1 MYTVQDQKILEFRC
15 YSRSKDHF
23 NIGINGVEIPFERT
37 VVYKYND
44 NVKGEMYNYLDIVPE
59 VTTSILNKVALLIMK
74 IKVNSS

>member
-1 MYTVQDQKILEFRC
+1 LNPDVIREVKII
-15 YSRSKDHF
+15 F

-59 VTTSILNKVALLIMK
+59 VTQVFLTKWLSL
-74 IKVNSS
+74 